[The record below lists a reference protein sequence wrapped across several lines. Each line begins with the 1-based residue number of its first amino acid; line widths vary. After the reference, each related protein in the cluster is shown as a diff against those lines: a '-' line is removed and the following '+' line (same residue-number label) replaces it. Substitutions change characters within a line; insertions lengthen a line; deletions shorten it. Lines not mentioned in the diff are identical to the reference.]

1 MTCNL
6 TNLAPIE
13 AVNAGT
19 NKAGSSPGFVFVD
32 DARALALSASVFRE
46 IVYDFRELAPVAHA
60 SRTSTR

>member
-13 AVNAGT
+13 ALNAGT

-46 IVYDFRELAPVAHA
+46 IVYDFRD
-60 SRTSTR
+60 